1 MLVPGWVDRTL
12 TGAECRS
19 SRLSAYICIRILDR
33 KYQQIKHIF
42 YCKVAVSQDLYNC
55 FPSYPPR
62 ALIKNL
68 NKFCLYVC
76 TLKEKIEVS
85 AIYDIHSTPS
95 TNIHEKCQCLPIVS
109 NSVCS
114 FIFAETLNST
124 PGCGTQ
130 RGGGFDFDAIISQG
144 WALLSFPFGTLRSF
158 PF

>member
-76 TLKEKIEVS
+76 MYTERK
-85 AIYDIHSTPS
+85 
-95 TNIHEKCQCLPIVS
+95 N
-109 NSVCS
+109 
-114 FIFAETLNST
+114 
-124 PGCGTQ
+124 
-130 RGGGFDFDAIISQG
+130 
-144 WALLSFPFGTLRSF
+144 
-158 PF
+158 